1 MQFKDDI
8 TRIVKFVVARQMYKT
23 DASQEYVIV
32 GNDAMIK
39 CQYPSF
45 VSDFLEVQGWK
56 DSEGIFYPSDSGA
69 KIDHGNSCSRP
80 CHCIGLLV
88 VFIGL
93 AFNLLLFDLILMF
106 LLNFQLH
113 IRNTELW
120 FMKNQWLL
128 AMMSNSNA
136 IFKVM

>member
-8 TRIVKFVVARQMYKT
+8 TKIVKFVVARQMYKT

-80 CHCIGLLV
+80 CVGLLV

-93 AFNLLLFDLILMF
+93 DFLI
-106 LLNFQLH
+106 
-113 IRNTELW
+113 
-120 FMKNQWLL
+120 
-128 AMMSNSNA
+128 
-136 IFKVM
+136 